1 MSYSNSNKNSN
12 SCLPESEIVQN
23 ATDISSDRP
32 QICDCETKYDRLLDA
47 IPQVIWKANA
57 DGCATYFSHRWEEY
71 TGTAAS
77 SALGFGYLECVHP
90 EDRAR
95 LLAHAQQGAIED
107 GKSCE
112 IEFRLQS
119 PSGAYRWV
127 LVRAATSTAGSEGV
141 CQWVGMAA
149 DIHQLKETQAQIAS
163 ERDALLQLVRS
174 PANQSSTGDSQN
186 LQAMER
192 FAGIFDREW
201 ANLDDLLQAIADDA
215 VGAIAG
221 ADLAVASVPE
231 GDRTHLKFS
240 APSGAENFAPDK
252 FLHVQDKLLSG
263 AFVTGECQL
272 LRRES
277 EAETGCPV
285 SAACAVPV
293 ESANTGRLGVLAIGS
308 WENSK
313 AFDGS
318 TQRLLSV
325 IAKQAAIA
333 IDRVQAIATLQQQEQ
348 LLDLQ
353 NQLLARQRQEI
364 EKQRQQI
371 HLQHLQLLE
380 AAQLKSQFL
389 NTVSHELRTPM
400 NAIVGFSQLLLRQH
414 KQLLTQQQTD
424 MVSRIFHNGKN
435 LLVLINDILDLS
447 NIETGRTELKI
458 EEFDLANLVISVAL
472 EFGERV
478 TQKNLA
484 MSVSACLQNQYIVND
499 KSRLRQV
506 LANLISNAIKF
517 THQGSICVQVRE
529 LSGDRL
535 AIAVGDTGIGIC
547 ETEQQRI
554 FDKFHQ
560 VDRTTTRQ
568 YPGTGV
574 GLAITA
580 SLVKMMNGTISVTSQ
595 VGKGSK
601 FTIELP
607 RKI

>member
-1 MSYSNSNKNSN
+1 MSYSNSSQNSHPY
-12 SCLPESEIVQN
+12 LPDGEI
-23 ATDISSDRP
+23 AKIPPEISQPPP
-32 QICDCETKYDRLLDA
+32 QICDCETNQLL
-47 IPQVIWKANA
+47 
-57 DGCATYFSHRWEEY
+57 
-71 TGTAAS
+71 
-77 SALGFGYLECVHP
+77 
-90 EDRAR
+90 
-95 LLAHAQQGAIED
+95 
-107 GKSCE
+107 
-112 IEFRLQS
+112 
-119 PSGAYRWV
+119 
-127 LVRAATSTAGSEGV
+127 
-141 CQWVGMAA
+141 
-149 DIHQLKETQAQIAS
+149 
-163 ERDALLQLVRS
+163 RS
-174 PANQSSTGDSQN
+174 PANQNASGDCQN
-186 LQAMER
+186 LQAVER
-192 FAGIFDREW
+192 FAGICDREW
-201 ANLDDLLQAIADDA
+201 ANLDDLLQAIADA
-215 VGAIAG
+215 AAGAIAG
-221 ADLAVASVPE
+221 ADWAIAFMPE
-231 GDRTHLKFS
+231 GDRAHFKFS
-240 APSGAENFAPDK
+240 ALSGAENFAPDK
-252 FLHVQDKLLSG
+252 ISHVQDKLLSA
-263 AFVTGECQL
+263 AFAAGEFQL
-272 LRRES
+272 LQRES

-285 SAACAVPV
+285 SAVCAVPI

-313 AFDGS
+313 AFEGS

-325 IAKQAAIA
+325 MAKQAAIA
-333 IDRVQAIATLQQQEQ
+333 IDRVRAIATLQQQEQ

-371 HLQHLQLLE
+371 HQQNLQLLE

-389 NTVSHELRTPM
+389 NTLSHELRTPM
-400 NAIVGFSQLLLRQH
+400 NAIVGFSQLLLRQQ

-447 NIETGRTELKI
+447 KIETGRTKLEI

-517 THQGSICVQVRE
+517 THQGSICIQVGE
-529 LSGDRL
+529 WSCDRL
-535 AIAVGDTGIGIC
+535 AIAVEDTGIGIC

-580 SLVKMMNGTISVTSQ
+580 SLVKMMNGSISVTSQ

-607 RKI
+607 RKVDLF